1 MKRIVISGATGAIGT
16 ALIEKCIA
24 EEVSVLVLCNKNSRR
39 KKQIPRHSLVQVID
53 YDLSSI
59 NELAFSKDKKYDTF
73 YHFAWQST
81 IGEGRN
87 DLYLQNR
94 NVKSTLDAVHLAY
107 RLGCTTFVGAGSQAE
122 YGRYNGKLSAN
133 IPTFPEN
140 GYGIAKL
147 CAGQMSRIECHKLG
161 MRHIWPRVLSVYG
174 PNDGS
179 QTMIMSTI
187 RKLLKGEKPALT
199 QGMQQWDYLYSPDA
213 ANAMFLLGEKGLDGK
228 VYCIGSGHAFA
239 LSDYICKLRDAIDPS
254 LELGFGEIP
263 YGDNQVMYL
272 CADISELQKDTG
284 FLPQVEF
291 EEGIRKTIQWV
302 KKTEGQKNEK
312 N

>member
-94 NVKSTLDAVHLAY
+94 NESYSKIFHPFQYYFYYASSNKS
-107 RLGCTTFVGAGSQAE
+107 F
-122 YGRYNGKLSAN
+122 
-133 IPTFPEN
+133 
-140 GYGIAKL
+140 
-147 CAGQMSRIECHKLG
+147 
-161 MRHIWPRVLSVYG
+161 
-174 PNDGS
+174 
-179 QTMIMSTI
+179 
-187 RKLLKGEKPALT
+187 
-199 QGMQQWDYLYSPDA
+199 LY
-213 ANAMFLLGEKGLDGK
+213 
-228 VYCIGSGHAFA
+228 
-239 LSDYICKLRDAIDPS
+239 
-254 LELGFGEIP
+254 
-263 YGDNQVMYL
+263 
-272 CADISELQKDTG
+272 
-284 FLPQVEF
+284 
-291 EEGIRKTIQWV
+291 
-302 KKTEGQKNEK
+302 
-312 N
+312 